1 MRRPEGIRRE
11 GIPGPETAGRQKR
24 DDNGRRGTTAEG
36 GRQQKGDGKAVRG
49 NRETP
54 AKMLALMR

>member
-11 GIPGPETAGRQKR
+11 GIPGPEAAGRQKG
-24 DDNGRRGTTAEG
+24 DDGRRGTAAEG
-36 GRQQKGDGKAVRG
+36 GRRQKGDGKAVRG